1 MFDAIEATSQF
12 FKTQRVVVCCGD
24 SLTLSCLCLAE
35 PVRRAVVGAATTE
48 EEGFELVLR
57 NKQSLLTCSADLE
70 IGYCI
75 NLMR

>member
-35 PVRRAVVGAATTE
+35 PSSSVVAAPATE

-57 NKQSLLTCSADLE
+57 NKPSLLTCSADLE
-70 IGYCI
+70 IGYGI